1 MSQNLAAVFSITDRY
16 STAITRIMKS
26 QDSFER
32 KQASIDR
39 ATEVFNKRMGTL
51 KNHAGS
57 AAGGIDSLAGR
68 IAGLVSVTYLAKKAF
83 DGMFGAINLSA
94 LQKVQET
101 TFQALLN
108 SEQAGT
114 KLYQYVGAYA
124 KISALGREDIAKGVT
139 SFLTVTRDMAQVEQ
153 LIKMTERLYAK
164 DPTQGAEGAVF
175 ALKEA
180 LAGDTISL
188 RNRYGITGLSGEDLR
203 AGDTTSKLAQIDAAL
218 NRFGATQAVVDK
230 NFTGLL
236 TQTNIFT
243 SNLKTAIGEQAA
255 PVMEKLAEV
264 ALRLNDNMEAGKY
277 QPFIN
282 LMVNGMEL
290 IGNGIAF
297 VADNANWLIPVVGG
311 VVMAIIAY
319 NAAMAVANTVTLLM
333 GVSLSA
339 VTGNWIKVG
348 AIVAGVAGAAALV
361 SASMKDID
369 SSIANSATGLEGM
382 KNAAGT
388 ALKGTK
394 LPVEITNTD
403 PVKVTGEVDIEKEN
417 LKYLMDIAGAKFF
430 AKFSTATLAPQVNIY
445 GQTIEKTA
453 DVNEITGALVSGL
466 SYAVQSTAKGL
477 A

>member
-1 MSQNLAAVFSITDRY
+1 
-16 STAITRIMKS
+16 
-26 QDSFER
+26 
-32 KQASIDR
+32 
-39 ATEVFNKRMGTL
+39 
-51 KNHAGS
+51 
-57 AAGGIDSLAGR
+57 
-68 IAGLVSVTYLAKKAF
+68 
-83 DGMFGAINLSA
+83 
-94 LQKVQET
+94 
-101 TFQALLN
+101 
-108 SEQAGT
+108 
-114 KLYQYVGAYA
+114 
-124 KISALGREDIAKGVT
+124 
-139 SFLTVTRDMAQVEQ
+139 
-153 LIKMTERLYAK
+153 
-164 DPTQGAEGAVF
+164 
-175 ALKEA
+175 
-180 LAGDTISL
+180 
-188 RNRYGITGLSGEDLR
+188 
-203 AGDTTSKLAQIDAAL
+203 
-218 NRFGATQAVVDK
+218 
-230 NFTGLL
+230 
-236 TQTNIFT
+236 
-243 SNLKTAIGEQAA
+243 
-255 PVMEKLAEV
+255 
-264 ALRLNDNMEAGKY
+264 
-277 QPFIN
+277 
-282 LMVNGMEL
+282 MVNGMEL

-297 VADNANWLIPVVGG
+297 VADNANWLIPVIGG

-319 NAAMAVANTVTLLM
+319 NAAMAIANTVTLLM

-369 SSIANSATGLEGM
+369 SSITNSVTGLEGM